1 MREQGKTKRRGDA
14 RISWPKFPSF
24 GKGRKSHFTRSHS
37 SSEADEQR
45 KLELS
50 PTTSDTESPIKT
62 QDALK
67 GKKRHKMKLS
77 ALKKRGRVSSSEDQ
91 ETDAPT
97 IGQISGD
104 IYQTASDMLSPDE
117 CFESLSGKAPEV
129 YVSKNLKV
137 VEEIRLEQNDPKKTV
152 QHKVELIS
160 IDSTLK
166 TADLTMALADQ
177 ESPSGIKSPDE
188 KKKKKDRSEIKV
200 KILGKDKSH
209 KKDTKAKASPKRL
222 KTLGAST
229 EVADQPANEKS
240 DVIPKVEFDFS
251 DVTFMRR
258 SPQKG
263 EEQAKKD
270 KDIKQKQEAK
280 TGPTFKL
287 PKIGLS
293 DISTEE
299 TIQKLNVEECPNT
312 IEKLNSA
319 VKEDPYDRLSKS
331 SHSRTQLPKR
341 EDIEIPGMEDMSVRT
356 RAKGIKEPKVVLTGQ
371 YEEFQTETVQLL
383 IDVDSVKEAVSKL
396 PGFKLPKVD
405 TCGMPIPE
413 EITVIDANAQRISV
427 KTPTKVADTKTKHEA
442 HLTKFDIT
450 ASSEITKTTVKL
462 PKIATANLTSE
473 GLLIE
478 TKVVKEM
485 EKVDKTKLKQS
496 DIEFYKREDI
506 TIPGK
511 ESPKKDIV
519 FKLPKQNI
527 FEEQGDSIFGERT
540 ILLQEVTTPETE
552 TRKGKGQIGGV
563 TLDVKIPEIDS
574 IEFIDSVNGS
584 PAKKGGGVSL
594 TGFGVNLNA
603 TKPKVDIS
611 FPQTESEV
619 KDVGAEEHTIKLAKF
634 GAVRINV
641 PDLKG
646 SKTDSGLS
654 KKDATATLPEVQ
666 AGVKLS
672 EAPEVDVTLGSID
685 VSIPEQKVEVEKP
698 SLEIKPLQMEV
709 DIDGQGSKLKM
720 PKFGIKM
727 PRMKGPEF
735 DLSLSKKDVDV
746 TLPEAKAG
754 VKLPDAPKVDVTLGS
769 IDVSI
774 PEQRVEVEKP
784 ELEIKPLQTEVEIE
798 GQGSRFKMPKF
809 GIKMPKMKGP
819 EFELSLSK
827 EDVDVTLPEA
837 KAGVKLPGAPEVDAT
852 LGSIDT
858 EVEFDGQGSR
868 FKMPKFGIKMPKIKG
883 PEFDLSSSKKDIDV
897 TLPKA
902 KAGVKLPEAPKVDV
916 TLGSI
921 DVSIQEQKVEVEKP
935 ELEMKPLQ
943 TEVEFEGQGSRFKMP
958 KFGIKMPKI
967 KGPEFDLSSSKKD
980 VDVTLPEAK
989 AGVKLPETAKVD
1001 VTLGSIDVSI
1011 PEQKVEV
1018 EKPELEIKP
1027 LQTEFEFD
1035 GHGSRFKMPK
1045 FGIKMPKIKG
1055 PEFDLSSSK
1064 RDVDI
1069 TLPEAKAGV
1078 KLPDAPKVDVTLG
1091 SIDVSIPEQRVEV
1104 EKPELE
1110 IKPLQTEVEFE
1121 GQGSRFKM
1129 PKFGIKM
1136 PKMKGPEF
1144 ELSLSKKDV
1153 DVTLPEAKAG
1163 VKLPETAKVDVTLGS
1178 IDVSIPEFKMPK
1190 FGIKMPKIKGPEFD
1204 LSLSKKDVDVTLPEA
1219 KAGVKLPETAK
1230 VDVTLGSIDV
1240 SIPEQKVEVEK
1251 PELEIK
1257 PLQTEVEFDGHG
1269 SRFKMPKFGIKMP
1282 KIKGPEF
1289 DLRSSK
1295 RDVDITLPEAKAGV
1309 KLPDAPKVDVTL
1321 GSIDVSIPE
1330 QRVEVEKPELE
1341 IKPLQTEVEFE
1352 GQGSRFKMP
1361 KFGIKMP
1368 KMKGPEFELSLSK
1381 KDVDVTLPE
1390 AKAGVK
1396 LPEAPNVD
1404 ATFGSIDVDFP
1415 VQKMEVNKPELQ
1427 IKPLQTEGEHDGQ
1440 GSKFKMPELGITMPK
1455 VRGPEIDLSLSKKDI
1470 HATLPKAEAQVKL
1483 PVMEHR
1489 ESGIKVE
1496 VKAPEIAVH
1505 QQDVEGSPLK
1515 FKMPTFKLPKFGVG
1529 TPNISVE
1536 GPDMDKDVKIDGA
1549 DIKMPKDGATI
1560 NITAPSVED
1569 EDVTFP
1575 EAKAEVKLPEA
1586 PKIAVEM
1593 KSPVCEVEIDRK
1605 GEEFNMPKFGMSM
1618 PKVKGPEFHL
1628 GFSKKDVNV
1637 TLPEAKADVN
1647 LPDVELQEPSAKV
1660 EIKAPAI
1667 KVAAKDTGGSPS
1679 KFKMPS
1685 FSFSKPK
1692 VKGPV
1697 IDLSLSKKDTD
1708 ITLQDTNTEVKLPE
1722 VAKIDVSLGK
1732 AEVLIPEAKVEVK
1745 KPEVQIK
1752 PQQTDVELEGQGGKF
1767 KMPKFGITMP
1777 KVKGPDF
1784 DLSFSKK
1791 DVDVTLPKAKAEVET
1806 PDTPKITVDVK
1817 PLECEAEIDGQ
1828 GSKFNMPK
1836 FGISMPK
1843 VQGPKIDLS
1852 VSKKDVDVK
1861 LPEAKA
1867 DLELKAPEID
1877 VNLGKAEVSI
1887 PEAKMEVE
1895 KPELEIKPLETEG
1908 ELDGQG
1914 NKFKMPKFGI
1924 SMPKV
1929 KGPEID
1935 FSISKKDVDI
1945 SLPEAKTEINL
1956 PDVELKEPSAKVE
1969 VKAPEIEAQLGS
1981 MKGSPSKFK
1990 MPTFKFP
1997 KFGVA
2002 APNVS
2007 AEIPDTNKEIKI
2019 DGAHMNI
2026 SAPHTDIDVP
2036 EVKGEVYLQEAEVK
2050 EPLSD
2055 VEVDAKIKKSRFSMP
2070 KFSFSKPSVKAP
2082 EVDLSVQDVNV
2093 ALPEGKVEVKI
2104 GEVDMKSPEHEAEV
2118 DGQGSK
2124 FKMPKFGISMP
2135 KVTGPDIDLSL
2146 SKKDVDVTIPEAK
2159 AQVKLPDVDLKGP
2172 SAEVEIQHPEMKVVT
2187 KDKDGSPS
2195 KYKMPTF
2202 KLPKFGVGTPS
2213 STIEVRDM
2221 EKDVKIN
2228 DVDINIPEEVLAV
2241 HIVAPSIDTEGKSI
2255 DLKTTTTEDE
2265 EKGSK
2270 FKLPKFGIS
2279 MPKVTGPDI
2288 DLSLSKK
2295 DVDVTIPEAKAEVKL
2310 PDVDLKGPS
2319 AEVEIKHPEMK
2330 VVTKDKEGSPSKYK
2344 MPTFKFPK
2352 FGVGTPSSTIEVPD
2366 IDKDV
2371 KINDVDINIPEEV
2384 LAVNIVAPSIDTEGK
2399 SIDLKTTTTG
2409 DEEKGSK
2416 FKLPKFGIS
2425 MPKVTGPDIDLSLSK
2440 KDVDVT
2446 IPEAKAEVK
2455 LPDVDLKG
2463 PSAEVE
2469 IKHPEMKVV
2478 TKDKEG
2484 SPSKYKMPTFKFPKF
2499 GVGTPSSTIEVPD
2512 IDKEVKIH
2520 DVDINIPEEVLAVN
2534 IVAPTIDTEGKSID
2548 LKTTT
2553 TGDEEKGSKFKLP
2566 KFGISMPKVT
2576 GPDIDLSLSKKDVDV
2591 TIPGV
2596 KAEVKLPDVDLKEPS
2611 AEVEIKPPEIKVV
2624 TKDKEGSPSKFKMP
2638 TFKFP
2643 KFGVG
2648 TPSSTIEVP
2657 DMDKDVKINDADIN
2671 IPEEVLAVHIVAPS
2685 IDTEGKSM
2693 DLKTTTTGHEEKG
2706 SPDIDSSLSKTAVD
2720 VTIPE
2725 AKADVQL
2732 PDVEL
2737 KGPLAKVEI
2746 KAPGIEV
2753 HTSNVEGSPSK
2764 FKMPTFKLP
2773 KFGAA
2778 TPQVSVEVPDV
2789 DKDIK
2794 VDGSDLKLPKAK
2806 VEVTRP
2812 DVEIKEPVGSIS
2824 VSQASIAEGDAKLK
2838 KPRFSLPKFS
2848 FSKQSTKELEFD
2860 VSVPEVDVSLPK
2872 GNVEVIP
2879 SEVELKA
2886 PEGDVE
2892 VDGLE
2897 SKFKMPK
2904 FGITMPKVK
2913 GPDVDLSF
2921 SKKDVNVTQ
2930 TKAEVE
2936 VDIPEG
2942 PKIDVDVKPL
2952 ESEAEIDGQGGKFK
2966 MPKFGIS
2973 MPKVKGPEIDLSL
2986 SKKDLDVTLPEAKAE
3001 VQLTDVEIKQPSG
3014 KVDAKAPEIKGQTSI
3029 VEGSPSK
3036 LKMPTFT
3043 LPKFGAA
3050 TPKVSVQVPDVD
3062 KDIQID
3068 GAKMEV
3074 TKEGAIVN
3082 VTAPSIDA
3090 EGLSVDVKPKESE
3103 LEGSESRFKMPKFG
3117 ISMPKVKGPEID
3129 LSLSK
3134 KDGDVT
3140 LPEAK
3145 TEVKLPSFEV
3155 KEPKGDILV
3164 PDAPTVETE
3173 AKLKRPN
3180 WTFPKFS
3187 FSRTSGKAH
3196 DGDMNLET
3204 PKADVTSPEVKAEMS
3219 LPDVEVKGPSGIISM
3234 EEQPAEELDGN
3245 LKKSKFSLPKFSF
3258 SKSSVN
3264 IPEVSAEL
3272 PQVDVFLPEGEL
3284 RVRQP
3289 VMEIKAPELEAE
3301 HDVQGSKFKLPKF
3314 GISLP
3319 KSEGP
3324 EVDLNASQ
3332 KGVDVT
3338 IPHRAEVKLPEADVK
3353 ESPASVETEAKL
3365 KDVGGSPSKFKMP
3378 TLKMPKFGGASY
3390 DVTVE
3395 ATGPDKAENYG
3406 AKLEEDV
3413 TVKIKGPSIDIKTDM
3428 PKAVM
3433 SDSEKPKTETDS
3445 VGQGSPSRFKL
3456 PLFKMPNLGFSKSKP
3471 EDECVPADNEGKDN
3485 QLVTEEESKSPKLTL
3500 TSFGEILNNFDVE
3513 FDVSKTDDGEQNL
3526 KAIKEV
3532 DETSEPGGK
3541 QLEEKET
3548 QSNTKQD
3555 TTKSPEK
3562 TSWFKFPKFGLSSPS
3577 EPAKISEKDE
3587 HKDEKTPVDETGTE
3601 EMSPTSSIQSSDAF
3615 ADVSSTMTS
3624 EYFCPS
3630 ASSPTKVTAKYSDPS
3645 AATEI
3650 EETHTNII
3658 TSTTRTALISVEPNM
3673 PEKITIL
3680 SSGVS
3685 SSSEDTL
3692 KLESGKIHVITTN
3705 IQATPEAQ
3713 HAKLLTAVQVQSSEG
3728 LPLQSEDRE
3737 AASWTVE
3744 DSQSGKRRV
3753 FERHFVRETSSE
3765 RSESKETIVITKQIT
3780 HIFDSSEPISGD
3792 TASSIQRLKDSMHSE
3807 KMRFFDGAEK

>member
-1 MREQGKTKRRGDA
+1 MCDCFHLAFPNWHAASSGTGPGRRLRGPEPGTEDDSTCDGPSHLTEEVRPRPQGSSPVEEYPETDKFTDSDKECEAEHDTRHKSGSGKKTKKSGRGSMFDK
-14 RISWPKFPSF
+14 RSTPKMS
-24 GKGRKSHFTRSHS
+24 K
-37 SSEADEQR
+37 
-45 KLELS
+45 
-50 PTTSDTESPIKT
+50 
-62 QDALK
+62 LK
-67 GKKRHKMKLS
+67 GE
-77 ALKKRGRVSSSEDQ
+77 GE
-91 ETDAPT
+91 
-97 IGQISGD
+97 
-104 IYQTASDMLSPDE
+104 E
-117 CFESLSGKAPEV
+117 CKFKIP
-129 YVSKNLKV
+129 NLG
-137 VEEIRLEQNDPKKTV
+137 
-152 QHKVELIS
+152 IS
-160 IDSTLK
+160 I
-166 TADLTMALADQ
+166 
-177 ESPSGIKSPDE
+177 
-188 KKKKKDRSEIKV
+188 
-200 KILGKDKSH
+200 
-209 KKDTKAKASPKRL
+209 PK
-222 KTLGAST
+222 
-229 EVADQPANEKS
+229 
-240 DVIPKVEFDFS
+240 
-251 DVTFMRR
+251 
-258 SPQKG
+258 
-263 EEQAKKD
+263 
-270 KDIKQKQEAK
+270 
-280 TGPTFKL
+280 
-287 PKIGLS
+287 
-293 DISTEE
+293 
-299 TIQKLNVEECPNT
+299 
-312 IEKLNSA
+312 
-319 VKEDPYDRLSKS
+319 
-331 SHSRTQLPKR
+331 
-341 EDIEIPGMEDMSVRT
+341 
-356 RAKGIKEPKVVLTGQ
+356 
-371 YEEFQTETVQLL
+371 
-383 IDVDSVKEAVSKL
+383 
-396 PGFKLPKVD
+396 
-405 TCGMPIPE
+405 
-413 EITVIDANAQRISV
+413 
-427 KTPTKVADTKTKHEA
+427 
-442 HLTKFDIT
+442 
-450 ASSEITKTTVKL
+450 
-462 PKIATANLTSE
+462 
-473 GLLIE
+473 
-478 TKVVKEM
+478 
-485 EKVDKTKLKQS
+485 
-496 DIEFYKREDI
+496 
-506 TIPGK
+506 
-511 ESPKKDIV
+511 
-519 FKLPKQNI
+519 
-527 FEEQGDSIFGERT
+527 
-540 ILLQEVTTPETE
+540 
-552 TRKGKGQIGGV
+552 
-563 TLDVKIPEIDS
+563 
-574 IEFIDSVNGS
+574 
-584 PAKKGGGVSL
+584 
-594 TGFGVNLNA
+594 
-603 TKPKVDIS
+603 
-611 FPQTESEV
+611 
-619 KDVGAEEHTIKLAKF
+619 
-634 GAVRINV
+634 
-641 PDLKG
+641 LKG
-646 SKTDSGLS
+646 SKTDS
-654 KKDATATLPEVQ
+654 
-666 AGVKLS
+666 
-672 EAPEVDVTLGSID
+672 
-685 VSIPEQKVEVEKP
+685 
-698 SLEIKPLQMEV
+698 
-709 DIDGQGSKLKM
+709 
-720 PKFGIKM
+720 
-727 PRMKGPEF
+727 
-735 DLSLSKKDVDV
+735 
-746 TLPEAKAG
+746 
-754 VKLPDAPKVDVTLGS
+754 DAPKVDVTLGS

-784 ELEIKPLQTEVEIE
+784 ELEIKPLQTE
-798 GQGSRFKMPKF
+798 
-809 GIKMPKMKGP
+809 
-819 EFELSLSK
+819 
-827 EDVDVTLPEA
+827 
-837 KAGVKLPGAPEVDAT
+837 
-852 LGSIDT
+852 
-858 EVEFDGQGSR
+858 
-868 FKMPKFGIKMPKIKG
+868 
-883 PEFDLSSSKKDIDV
+883 
-897 TLPKA
+897 
-902 KAGVKLPEAPKVDV
+902 
-916 TLGSI
+916 
-921 DVSIQEQKVEVEKP
+921 
-935 ELEMKPLQ
+935 
-943 TEVEFEGQGSRFKMP
+943 
-958 KFGIKMPKI
+958 
-967 KGPEFDLSSSKKD
+967 
-980 VDVTLPEAK
+980 
-989 AGVKLPETAKVD
+989 
-1001 VTLGSIDVSI
+1001 
-1011 PEQKVEV
+1011 
-1018 EKPELEIKP
+1018 
-1027 LQTEFEFD
+1027 
-1035 GHGSRFKMPK
+1035 
-1045 FGIKMPKIKG
+1045 
-1055 PEFDLSSSK
+1055 
-1064 RDVDI
+1064 
-1069 TLPEAKAGV
+1069 
-1078 KLPDAPKVDVTLG
+1078 
-1091 SIDVSIPEQRVEV
+1091 
-1104 EKPELE
+1104 
-1110 IKPLQTEVEFE
+1110 
-1121 GQGSRFKM
+1121 
-1129 PKFGIKM
+1129 
-1136 PKMKGPEF
+1136 
-1144 ELSLSKKDV
+1144 
-1153 DVTLPEAKAG
+1153 
-1163 VKLPETAKVDVTLGS
+1163 
-1178 IDVSIPEFKMPK
+1178 
-1190 FGIKMPKIKGPEFD
+1190 
-1204 LSLSKKDVDVTLPEA
+1204 
-1219 KAGVKLPETAK
+1219 
-1230 VDVTLGSIDV
+1230 
-1240 SIPEQKVEVEK
+1240 
-1251 PELEIK
+1251 
-1257 PLQTEVEFDGHG
+1257 
-1269 SRFKMPKFGIKMP
+1269 
-1282 KIKGPEF
+1282 
-1289 DLRSSK
+1289 
-1295 RDVDITLPEAKAGV
+1295 
-1309 KLPDAPKVDVTL
+1309 
-1321 GSIDVSIPE
+1321 
-1330 QRVEVEKPELE
+1330 
-1341 IKPLQTEVEFE
+1341 
-1352 GQGSRFKMP
+1352 
-1361 KFGIKMP
+1361 
-1368 KMKGPEFELSLSK
+1368 
-1381 KDVDVTLPE
+1381 
-1390 AKAGVK
+1390 
-1396 LPEAPNVD
+1396 
-1404 ATFGSIDVDFP
+1404 
-1415 VQKMEVNKPELQ
+1415 
-1427 IKPLQTEGEHDGQ
+1427 TEGEHDGQ

-1483 PVMEHR
+1483 PDMEHR

-1536 GPDMDKDVKIDGA
+1536 GPDMDKD
-1549 DIKMPKDGATI
+1549 
-1560 NITAPSVED
+1560 
-1569 EDVTFP
+1569 
-1575 EAKAEVKLPEA
+1575 
-1586 PKIAVEM
+1586 
-1593 KSPVCEVEIDRK
+1593 
-1605 GEEFNMPKFGMSM
+1605 
-1618 PKVKGPEFHL
+1618 
-1628 GFSKKDVNV
+1628 KDVNV

-1828 GSKFNMPK
+1828 GK
-1836 FGISMPK
+1836 
-1843 VQGPKIDLS
+1843 
-1852 VSKKDVDVK
+1852 
-1861 LPEAKA
+1861 
-1867 DLELKAPEID
+1867 
-1877 VNLGKAEVSI
+1877 
-1887 PEAKMEVE
+1887 
-1895 KPELEIKPLETEG
+1895 TEG

-1914 NKFKMPKFGI
+1914 SKFKMPKFGI

-2019 DGAHMNI
+2019 DGAHMDI
-2026 SAPHTDIDVP
+2026 SAPHTDIDV
-2036 EVKGEVYLQEAEVK
+2036 L
-2050 EPLSD
+2050 
-2055 VEVDAKIKKSRFSMP
+2055 
-2070 KFSFSKPSVKAP
+2070 
-2082 EVDLSVQDVNV
+2082 
-2093 ALPEGKVEVKI
+2093 
-2104 GEVDMKSPEHEAEV
+2104 EHEAEV

-2172 SAEVEIQHPEMKVVT
+2172 SAEVEIKHPEMKVVT

-2255 DLKTTTTEDE
+2255 DLKTTTTGDE

-2270 FKLPKFGIS
+2270 FKMPKFGIS

-2295 DVDVTIPEAKAEVKL
+2295 HVDVTIPEVKAEVKL
-2310 PDVDLKGPS
+2310 PDVNLKGPS
-2319 AEVEIKHPEMK
+2319 AEVEIQHPEMK

-2344 MPTFKFPK
+2344 MPTFKLPK

-2371 KINDVDINIPEEV
+2371 KIN
-2384 LAVNIVAPSIDTEGK
+2384 
-2399 SIDLKTTTTG
+2399 
-2409 DEEKGSK
+2409 
-2416 FKLPKFGIS
+2416 
-2425 MPKVTGPDIDLSLSK
+2425 
-2440 KDVDVT
+2440 
-2446 IPEAKAEVK
+2446 
-2455 LPDVDLKG
+2455 
-2463 PSAEVE
+2463 
-2469 IKHPEMKVV
+2469 
-2478 TKDKEG
+2478 
-2484 SPSKYKMPTFKFPKF
+2484 
-2499 GVGTPSSTIEVPD
+2499 
-2512 IDKEVKIH
+2512 

-2576 GPDIDLSLSKKDVDV
+2576 GPDIDLSLSKKHVDV
-2591 TIPGV
+2591 TIPEV

-2706 SPDIDSSLSKTAVD
+2706 SKFKLPSLSFVPQGPDIDSSLSKTAVD

-2812 DVEIKEPVGSIS
+2812 D
-2824 VSQASIAEGDAKLK
+2824 
-2838 KPRFSLPKFS
+2838 
-2848 FSKQSTKELEFD
+2848 
-2860 VSVPEVDVSLPK
+2860 
-2872 GNVEVIP
+2872 
-2879 SEVELKA
+2879 
-2886 PEGDVE
+2886 
-2892 VDGLE
+2892 
-2897 SKFKMPK
+2897 
-2904 FGITMPKVK
+2904 
-2913 GPDVDLSF
+2913 
-2921 SKKDVNVTQ
+2921 
-2930 TKAEVE
+2930 
-2936 VDIPEG
+2936 
-2942 PKIDVDVKPL
+2942 
-2952 ESEAEIDGQGGKFK
+2952 SEAEIDGQGGKFK

-3155 KEPKGDILV
+3155 KEPK
-3164 PDAPTVETE
+3164 
-3173 AKLKRPN
+3173 
-3180 WTFPKFS
+3180 
-3187 FSRTSGKAH
+3187 
-3196 DGDMNLET
+3196 
-3204 PKADVTSPEVKAEMS
+3204 EVKAEMS

-3245 LKKSKFSLPKFSF
+3245 LKKKG
-3258 SKSSVN
+3258 
-3264 IPEVSAEL
+3264 EV
-3272 PQVDVFLPEGEL
+3272 

-3445 VGQGSPSRFKL
+3445 VGQGSPS
-3456 PLFKMPNLGFSKSKP
+3456 
-3471 EDECVPADNEGKDN
+3471 KDN
-3485 QLVTEEESKSPKLTL
+3485 QLVTEEE
-3500 TSFGEILNNFDVE
+3500 N
-3513 FDVSKTDDGEQNL
+3513 DGEQNL

-3548 QSNTKQD
+3548 QK
-3555 TTKSPEK
+3555 
-3562 TSWFKFPKFGLSSPS
+3562 
-3577 EPAKISEKDE
+3577 PAKISEKDE

-3615 ADVSSTMTS
+3615 ADVSSTMT
-3624 EYFCPS
+3624 
-3630 ASSPTKVTAKYSDPS
+3630 K
-3645 AATEI
+3645 
-3650 EETHTNII
+3650 
-3658 TSTTRTALISVEPNM
+3658 
-3673 PEKITIL
+3673 
-3680 SSGVS
+3680 
-3685 SSSEDTL
+3685 DTL

-3744 DSQSGKRRV
+3744 DSQ
-3753 FERHFVRETSSE
+3753 T
-3765 RSESKETIVITKQIT
+3765 
-3780 HIFDSSEPISGD
+3780 
-3792 TASSIQRLKDSMHSE
+3792 SSIQRLKDSMHSE

>member
-641 PDLKG
+641 PDVDKDINTDGSEVKIIQGEGEECKFKIPNLGISIPKLKG

-852 LGSIDT
+852 LGSIDVSIPEQKV
-858 EVEFDGQGSR
+858 EVEKPE

-1178 IDVSIPEFKMPK
+1178 IDVSIPEQRVEVEKTELEIKPLQTEVEFEGQGSRFKMPK

-1536 GPDMDKDVKIDGA
+1536 GPDMDKDVKIDGG
-1549 DIKMPKDGATI
+1549 KGH
-1560 NITAPSVED
+1560 
-1569 EDVTFP
+1569 TFDLK
-1575 EAKAEVKLPEA
+1575 AKAEVKLPEA

-1791 DVDVTLPKAKAEVET
+1791 DVDVTLPKAKAEVE
-1806 PDTPKITVDVK
+1806 
-1817 PLECEAEIDGQ
+1817 
-1828 GSKFNMPK
+1828 
-1836 FGISMPK
+1836 
-1843 VQGPKIDLS
+1843 
-1852 VSKKDVDVK
+1852 
-1861 LPEAKA
+1861 
-1867 DLELKAPEID
+1867 
-1877 VNLGKAEVSI
+1877 
-1887 PEAKMEVE
+1887 
-1895 KPELEIKPLETEG
+1895 KPELEIKPLETE
-1908 ELDGQG
+1908 
-1914 NKFKMPKFGI
+1914 
-1924 SMPKV
+1924 
-1929 KGPEID
+1929 
-1935 FSISKKDVDI
+1935 DI

-2648 TPSSTIEVP
+2648 TPSSTIE
-2657 DMDKDVKINDADIN
+2657 
-2671 IPEEVLAVHIVAPS
+2671 
-2685 IDTEGKSM
+2685 
-2693 DLKTTTTGHEEKG
+2693 
-2706 SPDIDSSLSKTAVD
+2706 
-2720 VTIPE
+2720 
-2725 AKADVQL
+2725 
-2732 PDVEL
+2732 
-2737 KGPLAKVEI
+2737 
-2746 KAPGIEV
+2746 
-2753 HTSNVEGSPSK
+2753 
-2764 FKMPTFKLP
+2764 
-2773 KFGAA
+2773 
-2778 TPQVSVEVPDV
+2778 
-2789 DKDIK
+2789 
-2794 VDGSDLKLPKAK
+2794 
-2806 VEVTRP
+2806 
-2812 DVEIKEPVGSIS
+2812 
-2824 VSQASIAEGDAKLK
+2824 
-2838 KPRFSLPKFS
+2838 
-2848 FSKQSTKELEFD
+2848 QSTKELEFD